1 MSVFVV
7 SCYIGLQ
14 QQQLVSSDA
23 VHQMYR
29 EANKAVLAV
38 HLIWTLWSIVMA
50 QTSSNT
56 DFDYLLYGSKR
67 YTEYRNKKHQFLAL

>member
-1 MSVFVV
+1 MAIFASL
-7 SCYIGLQ
+7 CYLGLQ
-14 QQQLVSSDA
+14 QQQPVSSDA